1 MQDKETYPFYPIKG
15 KKYRVEEEL
24 CIDLANEGVPDQAT
38 EVIVYATISMIQS
51 DDLSEEESLPFPLGS
66 HWSAMT
72 HFFDELAIRSQIR
85 RKVELIVSTKSPN
98 GVIERKVFC
107 RGGKGVKS
115 CNSENISL
123 PVPCNGDRI
132 VRIFFKNQWKSLD
145 KAFVQIA
152 GYYRK

>member
-1 MQDKETYPFYPIKG
+1 MCTWLQDKYTYPFYPIKG
-15 KKYRVEEEL
+15 KEYKVEEEL

-38 EVIVYATISMIQS
+38 EVIVYAMIKH
-51 DDLSEEESLPFPLGS
+51 DDVLEELTS
-66 HWSAMT
+66 
-72 HFFDELAIRSQIR
+72 AIRALSSSIDGKEAAFSLLR
-85 RKVELIVSTKSPN
+85 REVKLIVSTKSPN
-98 GVIERKVFC
+98 GVIKRKVFC
-107 RGGKGVKS
+107 HSGKGVKC

-132 VRIFFKNQWKSLD
+132 VRIFFKGQSKSFH